1 MLTNTKDHIQGHLSP
16 SGANMPEQTFCT
28 LWRGTEHI
36 KGKSKSDIKK
46 LFLLPLWLLW
56 EALPQ
61 PHLDRPESSAHFG
74 AAVLLRNF
82 QVSPPTPEDQ
92 QSALQLPQVVSVP
105 WREGTAI
112 AALQVTKIRP
122 SIKSI
127 RAHMM
132 DWQRW
137 ESWEREEHYQSK
149 TELELI
155 NPWSTILRSFVVVV
169 VIMMVALV
177 WLYGPVFSM
186 RMRKTAERN
195 TAKII
200 QSSQNWCLC
209 FRSWLQSQSRI
220 IFIFKCFFLA
230 FICF

>member
-1 MLTNTKDHIQGHLSP
+1 M
-16 SGANMPEQTFCT
+16 QTCWSRI
-28 LWRGTEHI
+28 LPPL
-36 KGKSKSDIKK
+36 KGDLNNKSDIKK
-46 LFLLPLWLLW
+46 LVLLLQWLLW

-61 PHLDRPESSAHFG
+61 PHLDRPESSAHFS
-74 AAVLLRNF
+74 AAVLLCNF
-82 QVSPPTPEDQ
+82 QVSPPTPEDK

-137 ESWEREEHYQSK
+137 ESWKSEEHYQSK

-155 NPWSTILRSFVVVV
+155 NPWSTILHSFVV

-177 WLYGPVFSM
+177 WLYGPVFRM
-186 RMRKTAERN
+186 RMRKTTKRN

-200 QSSQNWCLC
+200 QSCQKLVSVLC
-209 FRSWLQSQSRI
+209 E
-220 IFIFKCFFLA
+220 LA
-230 FICF
+230 TKSKEDYFHF

>member
-1 MLTNTKDHIQGHLSP
+1 MNTKVHIQGYLSP
-16 SGANMPEQTFCT
+16 SGANMQNFST
-28 LWRGTEHI
+28 LRRGPEHI

-46 LFLLPLWLLW
+46 LVLPLRWLLW

-61 PHLDRPESSAHFG
+61 PHLDRPESSAHFS
-74 AAVLLRNF
+74 AAVLLCNF

-92 QSALQLPQVVSVP
+92 QSALQLPQVVPVP

-155 NPWSTILRSFVVVV
+155 NAWSTILRSFVVVV
-169 VIMMVALV
+169 MMVALI
-177 WLYGPVFSM
+177 WLDGPVFSM
-186 RMRKTAERN
+186 RMRKTTERN

-200 QSSQNWCLC
+200 QSCQ
-209 FRSWLQSQSRI
+209 
-220 IFIFKCFFLA
+220 KLA
-230 FICF
+230 TK

>member
-1 MLTNTKDHIQGHLSP
+1 MNTKVYTQGYLSP
-16 SGANMPEQTFCT
+16 SGANTPEQNFST
-28 LWRGTEHI
+28 LPRGPEHW
-36 KGKSKSDIKK
+36 KGKSKSDIRK
-46 LFLLPLWLLW
+46 LVLLLQWLLW

-61 PHLDRPESSAHFG
+61 PHLDRPESSAHFS
-74 AAVLLRNF
+74 AAVLLCNF
-82 QVSPPTPEDQ
+82 QVSSPTPEDQ

-105 WREGTAI
+105 WRERTAI

-155 NPWSTILRSFVVVV
+155 NPWSIILRSFVVVV
-169 VIMMVALV
+169 VVMVVALLG
-177 WLYGPVFSM
+177 LYGPVFSM
-186 RMRKTAERN
+186 RMRKTTECN
-195 TAKII
+195 TASFSHVK
-200 QSSQNWCLC
+200 NW
-209 FRSWLQSQSRI
+209 
-220 IFIFKCFFLA
+220 FLA
-230 FICF
+230 TKSKKDYFYF